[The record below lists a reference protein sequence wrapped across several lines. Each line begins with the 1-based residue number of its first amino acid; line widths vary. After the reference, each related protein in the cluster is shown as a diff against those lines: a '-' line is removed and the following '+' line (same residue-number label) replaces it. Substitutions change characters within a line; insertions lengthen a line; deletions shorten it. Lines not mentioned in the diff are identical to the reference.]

1 MQSTCPEVADF
12 SKISH
17 YPEGAN
23 KEFQDKDKD
32 QLLEFFLPK
41 FEVERPLAHHL
52 DGLFE
57 VFGLTPEAVTV
68 EVGPGTGLLTRTE
81 EDLCLP
87 AETDGSVDLAV
98 LCDVYHH
105 LTYPKTIIQQ
115 LRKALKDT
123 GRLVLVDFWR
133 DPNKS
138 TREDKTWVIEHLRAD
153 KDVFVEEIRSE
164 GFDVVAEPEIEGLI
178 ENYVVIFKKA
188 QWNEL
193 AVPHRGCAC
202 TLARMFLLG
211 CPGEVGP
218 GTGLLTRELSLRP
231 GKKVYAPELSD
242 GFIQHLKTDPRI
254 DNNKVEIIGC
264 TEEDLCLPAE
274 TDGSV
279 DLAVLCDVYHHLTY
293 PKTIIQQLRKALKVG
308 NSNLEENDGDE
319 PVVEAVFLDT
329 GRLVLVDFWRDPKQK
344 RFGAVGFDVV
354 AEPEIEGLTEK
365 YVVIFN
371 KSSDEF
377 S

>member
-1 MQSTCPEVADF
+1 MSRWAAGSSNSLEMIQSVCPEVADF
-12 SKISH
+12 SGVSH
-17 YPEGAN
+17 FIEGAN
-23 KEFQDKDKD
+23 KDFQDKDKD
-32 QLLEFFLPK
+32 ELIDFFTPL

-57 VFGLTPEAVTV
+57 ILGLTHETVT
-68 EVGPGTGLLTRTE
+68 
-81 EDLCLP
+81 
-87 AETDGSVDLAV
+87 
-98 LCDVYHH
+98 
-105 LTYPKTIIQQ
+105 I
-115 LRKALKDT
+115 
-123 GRLVLVDFWR
+123 
-133 DPNKS
+133 
-138 TREDKTWVIEHLRAD
+138 
-153 KDVFVEEIRSE
+153 
-164 GFDVVAEPEIEGLI
+164 
-178 ENYVVIFKKA
+178 
-188 QWNEL
+188 
-193 AVPHRGCAC
+193 
-202 TLARMFLLG
+202 
-211 CPGEVGP
+211 EVGP
-218 GTGLLTRELSLRP
+218 GTGLLTRELSQRP

-293 PKTIIQQLRKALKVG
+293 PKTIIQQLRKALK
-308 NSNLEENDGDE
+308 
-319 PVVEAVFLDT
+319 DT
-329 GRLVLVDFWRDPKQK
+329 GRLVLVDFWRDPNRSNREDKMWVMEHVRADK
-344 RFGAVGFDVV
+344 DVFVEEIGAVGFDVV